1 MICFHSRAAW
11 FEFMYHLLQSPKQ
24 EDIFAAQKSQM
35 ITIAFQNI
43 DESDPLVAPHIW
55 GCILLI
61 QTNYKDW

>member
-1 MICFHSRAAW
+1 
-11 FEFMYHLLQSPKQ
+11 MYHLLQNPQ
-24 EDIFAAQKSQM
+24 FEDIFQKQKSQM

-55 GCILLI
+55 GCILLL